1 MKNTL
6 FVFLLFLFPACDQST
21 SVETHE
27 DIFSIYLLKDSTI
40 TASNALSQS
49 IENLVLS
56 DKYLISGE
64 DIKSYKWRD
73 HSFELTDPAKTE
85 YEHFKILK
93 GKTSGVPFVVR
104 ANKKRIYV
112 GTFWWAYSSSMPPKC
127 AIIDATGPLPYKI
140 DLVNGAIDKR
150 NDPRIYNALKMLNVL
165 IE

>member
-1 MKNTL
+1 MKNIL
-6 FVFLLFLFPACDQST
+6 FIFLLCLIPACDQST
-21 SVETHE
+21 SVETPE
-27 DIFSIYLLKDSTI
+27 DVFSIYLLKDSTI

-56 DKYLISGE
+56 EKYLILGE
-64 DIKSYKWRD
+64 DIKLYKWKD
-73 HSFELTDPAKTE
+73 HSFELKDPAKTE
-85 YEHFKILK
+85 YEHFKISK
-93 GKTSGVPFVVR
+93 GSTSGVPFVVR
-104 ANKKRIYV
+104 ANKERIYV